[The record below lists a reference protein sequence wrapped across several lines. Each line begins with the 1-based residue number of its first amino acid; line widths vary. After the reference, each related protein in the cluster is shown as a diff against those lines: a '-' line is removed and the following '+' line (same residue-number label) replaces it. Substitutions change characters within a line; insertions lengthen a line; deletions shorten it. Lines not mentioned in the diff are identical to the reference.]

1 MDWSFR
7 VRHNLRKEIEI
18 MDITT
23 IIIYI
28 AAAALIIFGVYY
40 SVQKFRGKAKSS
52 CCGTP
57 EVKTVRKVDDTDES
71 HYPYTYML
79 TVDGMKCSGCASNV
93 EKSFDNMD
101 GVWAKVSLGRRE
113 ARVLSKKEYKREDF
127 EEALSQTAY
136 KVTGFCEK

>member
-1 MDWSFR
+1 
-7 VRHNLRKEIEI
+7 

-28 AAAALIIFGVYY
+28 ATAALIIFGVYY
-40 SVQKFRGKAKSS
+40 SVQKFLGKAKSS

-57 EVKTVRKVDDTDES
+57 EVKAVRKVDDTDES

-93 EKSFDNMD
+93 ENSLDNMD
-101 GVWAKVSLGRRE
+101 GVWARVSLGRRE
-113 ARVLSKKEYKREDF
+113 ARVLAKKEYTREDF
-127 EEALSQTAY
+127 EEALAKTAY
-136 KVTGFCEK
+136 KIADFRSMNA